1 MTRYYIRPVGLK
13 QRSQAWA
20 STLRHSREM
29 KARLQ
34 EVTGLK
40 WRITKK
46 EIAYDNSV
54 QRQSRA
60 LQHIS

>member
-20 STLRHSREM
+20 STLKQARAM
-29 KARLQ
+29 KAQLQ
-34 EVTGLK
+34 EASGLK

-54 QRQSRA
+54 
-60 LQHIS
+60 

>member
-20 STLRHSREM
+20 STLKKAREM
-29 KARLQ
+29 KAQLQ
-34 EVTGLK
+34 EATGLK

-54 QRQSRA
+54 
-60 LQHIS
+60 

>member
-20 STLRHSREM
+20 STLLKQARAM
-29 KARLQ
+29 KAQLQ
-34 EVTGLK
+34 EATGLK
-40 WRITKK
+40 WRITKN

-54 QRQSRA
+54 
-60 LQHIS
+60 